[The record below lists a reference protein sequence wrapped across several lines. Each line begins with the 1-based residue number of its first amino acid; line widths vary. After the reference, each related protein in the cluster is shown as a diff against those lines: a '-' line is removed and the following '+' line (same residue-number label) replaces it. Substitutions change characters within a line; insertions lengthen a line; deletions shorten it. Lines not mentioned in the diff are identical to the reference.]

1 MATLVAENLTFAY
14 AKKSKPVLNKV
25 SLEIKPGTLTALV
38 GPNGAGKSTLLRI
51 LQGQNTPDKGEIK
64 IDGENLYRSR
74 ALVALM
80 PQRSSMNW
88 KFPITVEKLVSL
100 GQIKYSKSRS
110 NNPFQI
116 KTLLAYP
123 NSWINK
129 CCELEATM
137 QRVGIANLAN
147 RRLDSLSG
155 GPVSYTHLRA
165 HET

>member
-25 SLEIKPGTLTALV
+25 SVEIKPGTLTALV

-64 IDGENLYRSR
+64 IDGENLYKSR

-110 NNPFQI
+110 NTCIVLSYCKACFNDVNNLSKANCKFKP
-116 KTLLAYP
+116 
-123 NSWINK
+123 
-129 CCELEATM
+129 
-137 QRVGIANLAN
+137 GIC
-147 RRLDSLSG
+147 
-155 GPVSYTHLRA
+155 
-165 HET
+165 

>member
-14 AKKSKPVLNKV
+14 TEKSKPALNKV
-25 SLEIKPGTLTALV
+25 SVEIKPGTLTALV

-74 ALVALM
+74 SLVALM

-116 KTLLAYP
+116 KALLEYP

-137 QRVGIANLAN
+137 QRVGIAIL
-147 RRLDSLSG
+147 LIEDSILFQEDSNKEL
-155 GPVSYTHLRA
+155 Y
-165 HET
+165 

>member
-14 AKKSKPVLNKV
+14 TKKSKPVLNKV
-25 SLEIKPGTLTALV
+25 SVEIKPGTLTALV
-38 GPNGAGKSTLLRI
+38 GPNGAGKSTLLRL
-51 LQGQNTPDKGEIK
+51 LQGQNTPDIGEIK

-129 CCELEATM
+129 CL
-137 QRVGIANLAN
+137 
-147 RRLDSLSG
+147 SLI
-155 GPVSYTHLRA
+155 HI
-165 HET
+165 

>member
-14 AKKSKPVLNKV
+14 TKKSKPVLNKV
-25 SLEIKPGTLTALV
+25 SVEIKPGTLTALV

-51 LQGQNTPDKGEIK
+51 LQGQNTPDVGEIK

-74 ALVALM
+74 SLVALM

-123 NSWINK
+123 NSWI
-129 CCELEATM
+129 L
-137 QRVGIANLAN
+137 
-147 RRLDSLSG
+147 SLI
-155 GPVSYTHLRA
+155 HI
-165 HET
+165 

>member
-14 AKKSKPVLNKV
+14 TKKSKPALNKV
-25 SLEIKPGTLTALV
+25 SVEIKPGTLTALV

-129 CCELEATM
+129 CC
-137 QRVGIANLAN
+137 
-147 RRLDSLSG
+147 
-155 GPVSYTHLRA
+155 
-165 HET
+165 

>member
-14 AKKSKPVLNKV
+14 TKKSKPVLNKV
-25 SLEIKPGTLTALV
+25 SVEIKPGTLTALV

-64 IDGENLYRSR
+64 IDGKNLYRSR

-100 GQIKYSKSRS
+100 GQIK
-110 NNPFQI
+110 
-116 KTLLAYP
+116 
-123 NSWINK
+123 
-129 CCELEATM
+129 
-137 QRVGIANLAN
+137 
-147 RRLDSLSG
+147 
-155 GPVSYTHLRA
+155 
-165 HET
+165 